1 MHSDMISWNVYA
13 VDVIL
18 QIQIFSYRSAAD
30 VRAQILKENEQAKRK
45 VNAEFNKLKDV
56 KVSNI

>member
-1 MHSDMISWNVYA
+1 MISWNVYA

-18 QIQIFSYRSAAD
+18 QIQIFSNRSAAD